1 MHIEHTSWRARAG
14 PHGRFYTRSEDHLVA
29 FEPFHAVKDELQAA
43 RKRYR
48 LQGEAGSGSRNVS
61 NWTPFWICPS
71 SYKGRTTQE
80 PAPLYELT
88 PLSTPPHVSCHA
100 LNMTKEKSKPI

>member
-1 MHIEHTSWRARAG
+1 MEHTSWRARAG

-48 LQGEAGSGSRNVS
+48 LQASLKHLAFPNKVPAVPARSRAPRKAVAGGNPKHAV
-61 NWTPFWICPS
+61 PL
-71 SYKGRTTQE
+71 QE
-80 PAPLYELT
+80 RKDSP
-88 PLSTPPHVSCHA
+88 
-100 LNMTKEKSKPI
+100 